1 MLGTGGSSRSEL
13 APKARPPVPAE
24 LRSAGRG
31 RSPRCG
37 RRAAPQRMR
46 AGIVAPQDSRAATA
60 FSRVE
65 PRRSATARFLEGRAG
80 QGDVMDVMAEAAR
93 LLASRR
99 RMLAEHAA
107 AAAAEATACEL
118 SEIQAALE
126 RIAAG
131 TYGVCEN
138 CGHAIGRDRLRA
150 LPEVR
155 RCVSCSG

>member
-1 MLGTGGSSRSEL
+1 
-13 APKARPPVPAE
+13 
-24 LRSAGRG
+24 
-31 RSPRCG
+31 
-37 RRAAPQRMR
+37 MR
-46 AGIVAPQDSRAATA
+46 AGRPGAAGFAREARAI
-60 FSRVE
+60 
-65 PRRSATARFLEGRAG
+65 PRRVNGIRAARFLIDASAG
-80 QGDVMDVMAEAAR
+80 GGMDVMGDAAR

-107 AAAAEATACEL
+107 AAAAEATAREL

-131 TYGVCEN
+131 TYGLCEA

>member
-1 MLGTGGSSRSEL
+1 
-13 APKARPPVPAE
+13 
-24 LRSAGRG
+24 
-31 RSPRCG
+31 
-37 RRAAPQRMR
+37 
-46 AGIVAPQDSRAATA
+46 
-60 FSRVE
+60 
-65 PRRSATARFLEGRAG
+65 
-80 QGDVMDVMAEAAR
+80 MDVMAEAAR

-107 AAAAEATACEL
+107 AAAAEATAREL
-118 SEIQAALE
+118 SEIQAALD

-131 TYGVCEN
+131 TYGVCEI